1 MRTRLYCF
9 LALALSISLSAP
21 QLTAQNLEIGI
32 KAGGALYSGDLS
44 PGEFGLYFE
53 DLNFAGG
60 LYLRYRPTTRFGIRV
75 NGNFGR
81 LSAEGESMAP
91 NENGDRVNI
100 SRNFRTKLTEFN
112 AVLEY
117 DLFYLGDRDRN
128 FFAPYAYAGI
138 GVLSFNPESEIDGVY
153 TELQPL
159 RTEAQGQ
166 DPTRYDIT
174 PYELTKAVFVFGGGV
189 RVRFAD
195 RIVLGLEI
203 GGRNTFTDYIDDITN
218 RPVNYLD
225 VISGPG
231 GTLAGQFS
239 NPAVTNP
246 AEVTDLEYR
255 RGGEFNDF
263 YFVGGLTLGIT
274 IGQGGS
280 NKSGC
285 YKF

>member
-9 LALALSISLSAP
+9 LALALSISLSSS
-21 QLTAQNLEIGI
+21 QLTAQGLEIGV

-44 PGEFGLYFE
+44 PSGFSSYLE
-53 DLNFAGG
+53 DVNFAGG
-60 LYLRYRPTTRFGIRV
+60 AYIRYRPTTRFGIRV
-75 NGNFGR
+75 NGNFGK
-81 LSAEGESMAP
+81 LSAEREVTAP
-91 NENGDRVNI
+91 NENRDIVTVE
-100 SRNFRTKLTEFN
+100 RNFRTKLSEFN
-112 AVLEY
+112 AVFEY

-128 FFAPYAYAGI
+128 FLAPYVYAGI
-138 GVLSFNPESEIDGVY
+138 GVLSFNPESEIDGIY

-166 DPTRYDIT
+166 DPTRYELT

-195 RIVLGLEI
+195 RIVLGIEV
-203 GGRNTFTDYIDDITN
+203 GGRNTFTDYIDDISNTT
-218 RPVNYLD
+218 VNYLD

-246 AEVTDLEYR
+246 AEVVDLEYR
-255 RGGEFNDF
+255 RGGDANDF

-274 IGQGGS
+274 IGEGGS

>member
-1 MRTRLYCF
+1 MRTRFISFLSLALF
-9 LALALSISLSAP
+9 LAISYTP
-21 QLTAQNLEIGI
+21 LTAQGLEIGI

-44 PGEFGLYFE
+44 PGDLGLYFE

-60 LYLRYRPTTRFGIRV
+60 AYLRYRPTARFGIRV

-81 LSAEGESMAP
+81 LSAEREMVAL
-91 NENGDRVNI
+91 NENVERVPI
-100 SRNFRTKLTEFN
+100 ERNFRTKLTEFN

-128 FFAPYAYAGI
+128 FLAPYAYAGI
-138 GVLSFNPESEIDGVY
+138 GVLSFNPESQIDGVY

-159 RTEAQGQ
+159 RTEGQGL
-166 DPTRYDIT
+166 DPTRYDAT
-174 PYELTKAVFVFGGGV
+174 PYELTKTIFVFGGGV
-189 RVRFAD
+189 RVRFAE
-195 RIVLGLEI
+195 RIVLGLEL
-203 GGRNTFTDYIDDITN
+203 GGRNTFTDYIDDISNT
-218 RPVNYLD
+218 RVNYLD

-246 AEVTDLEYR
+246 SEVTDLEYD

-263 YFVGGLTLGIT
+263 YFVGGFTLGIT
-274 IGQGGS
+274 IGEGGS